1 MDFLDPKKQRR
12 HTIQLFIGYG
22 LVAIAITL
30 ATIILVYYAYGFG
43 VTRQGDLVQKGL
55 VFVSSQPSGAE
66 LYVNGKRV
74 DNTNAKLNLNAGDY
88 TLDIKRA
95 GYNDWR
101 REINVE
107 GGSVNHYVYPFLF
120 PKELKPQAIKE
131 YDANPQL
138 TTQSPDRRWLVVK
151 PSDEDETKFEVFDL
165 SRDQSTVGDAVT
177 FSVSSALLSPATAP
191 AQWKLLEWSNNNR
204 HMLFMRTYTADN
216 TQKSEYIL
224 VDRQRPEGSYNLSQ
238 ELSVEPAITDV
249 SLVDKK
255 PDMYYLHNKT
265 TGDLSRVSL
274 DNKSPE
280 KVLSNVLA
288 YKSHGDNTIVYVTD
302 KDAPAGK
309 VVAKLSDNG
318 KEYTLRTLLRGDKYL
333 LNAARFDG
341 SWYIVTGS
349 QAENR
354 AFIYKDPVHQINSV
368 KDKKPGALF
377 SLRVDT
383 PTDVSFSA
391 NAQFI
396 ALQNGKGLHV
406 YDIDREKAYRYESRY
421 PLDTPQLKMAWMD
434 GDRFSY
440 TSAGKQVVF
449 DYDNTNRHSLVPASS
464 SYDSAYDRDYEYL
477 YTFTARPAGQSGVS
491 LTATPLRTAG
501 DL

>member
-12 HTIQLFIGYG
+12 HTVQLFIGYG
-22 LVAIAITL
+22 LVATAITL

-43 VTRQGDLVQKGL
+43 VTKQGDLVQKGL
-55 VFVSSQPSGAE
+55 VFVSSQPSGAQ
-66 LYVNGKRV
+66 LYVDGKQV

-88 TLDIKRA
+88 ILDIKRT
-95 GYNDWR
+95 GYNDWH

-120 PKELKPQAIKE
+120 PKELKPKTIKE
-131 YDANPQL
+131 YEVNPQL
-138 TTQSPDRRWLVVK
+138 TAQSPDRRWLIVK
-151 PSDEDETKFEVFDL
+151 PNGEDETKFEAFDL
-165 SRDQSTVGDAVT
+165 SKNQDTISEAIP
-177 FSVSSALLSPATAP
+177 FSIADTLVSATTAP
-191 AQWKLLEWSNNNR
+191 AQWKMLEWSNNNR
-204 HMLFMRTYTADN
+204 HMLFVRTYIADN
-216 TQKSEYIL
+216 VQKSEYIL
-224 VDRQRPEGSYNLSQ
+224 VDRQRPEGSYNLTR
-238 ELSVEPAITDV
+238 ELSIDPTVIDV

-255 PDMYYLHNKT
+255 PDVYYLHNKT

-280 KVLSNVLA
+280 KVLSNVIA

-302 KDAPAGK
+302 EDAPTGK

-318 KEYTLRTLLRGDKYL
+318 KEYTLRNLLPGDKYL

-341 SWYIVTGS
+341 SWYVVAGS

-354 AFIYKDPVHQINSV
+354 TFVYKDPVSQINS
-368 KDKKPGALF
+368 DKNKRPGALF
-377 SLRVDT
+377 SLRVDA

-421 PLDTPQLKMAWMD
+421 SLDAPQLKMAWMD
-434 GDRFSY
+434 GDRFTY

-449 DYDNTNRHSLVPASS
+449 DYDNTNKHSLVPSS
-464 SYDSAYDRDYEYL
+464 STYDSAYDRNYEYL
-477 YTFTARPAGQSGVS
+477 YTFTSRAAGQNGIA
-491 LTATPLRTAG
+491 LTATALRTAN